1 VSEPL
6 DDEALTDL
14 ARLAQDG
21 DAAALDRLL
30 AALIHGG
37 QLRVPIRRFLF
48 ADDDV
53 QLAEQQAL
61 VSLSTNLGSWSGGPS
76 VMGWAR
82 QIAANE
88 AKMVI
93 RARERR
99 RTYEDA
105 ATNRTAEFVERMSSH
120 LATAADVERCVAQ
133 LEDQQRE
140 AIRLRSEGMSYG
152 SIASTLG
159 IPEGTA
165 KTRVRLARA
174 ALAQMLAGGGATD

>member
-1 VSEPL
+1 VSAPL
-6 DDEALTDL
+6 DDSELTRL
-14 ARLAQDG
+14 ARDAQGG

-30 AALIHGG
+30 AGLIEGG
-37 QLRVPIRRFLF
+37 HLRVPIRRFLF

-61 VSLSTNLGSWSGGPS
+61 VSLSTNLASWRGGDS

-99 RTYEDA
+99 RGYEDA

-120 LATAADVERCVAQ
+120 LASAADVERCIAQ
-133 LEDQQRE
+133 LEEQQQE
-140 AIRLRSEGMSYG
+140 AIRLRSEGMSYN
-152 SIASTLG
+152 SIASVLG
-159 IPEGTA
+159 IPEGTV

-174 ALAQMLAGGGATD
+174 SLAEMLAR